1 MRTYWQPA
9 TPNPRSITRW
19 LFTLLVFLT
28 GCYSFTGSSIPS
40 HLHTI
45 GIPLVQDNSGYGQA
59 DIRQD
64 LTNQLVQKFTRDG
77 SLQVRDKA
85 VADAV
90 LEVTITSISD
100 LPVAVS
106 QGTPA
111 TGEQLTN
118 KRLTISVSATY
129 RDMKKQ
135 KLVWERS
142 FQQSSDY
149 PIASGLPALQ
159 TAVKEAEDKLSDD
172 LLLGVISNW

>member
-1 MRTYWQPA
+1 MRLLG
-9 TPNPRSITRW
+9 I
-19 LFTLLVFLT
+19 LFLALTL
-28 GCYSFTGSSIPS
+28 GSCYSFTGASIPA

-45 GIPLVQDNSGYGQA
+45 GIPLAQDNSGFGQSE
-59 DIRQD
+59 IKQD
-64 LTNQLVQKFTRDG
+64 LTSLLVQKFTRDG
-77 SLQVRDKA
+77 SLQVRDRT
-85 VADAV
+85 VSDAL

-100 LPVAVS
+100 LPVAVT

-118 KRLTISVSATY
+118 KRVTITVDAVY

-135 KLVWERS
+135 KLIWERS

-149 PIASGLPALQ
+149 AISGGLTELQ
-159 TAVKEAEDKLSDD
+159 TAIKNAEDKLSDD